1 MTSDAELVDTAADI
15 AAMAHS
21 GHPLPSSV
29 VSLLRSIATTR
40 DQARR
45 QELARQAEE
54 RACQRWGEISAVAL
68 QVLRIGIFALA

>member
-1 MTSDAELVDTAADI
+1 MTTDADLVDAAADI
-15 AAMAHS
+15 TAQAHG
-21 GHPLPSSV
+21 GHPLPASV

-54 RACQRWGEISAVAL
+54 RARQRWGEISAVAL